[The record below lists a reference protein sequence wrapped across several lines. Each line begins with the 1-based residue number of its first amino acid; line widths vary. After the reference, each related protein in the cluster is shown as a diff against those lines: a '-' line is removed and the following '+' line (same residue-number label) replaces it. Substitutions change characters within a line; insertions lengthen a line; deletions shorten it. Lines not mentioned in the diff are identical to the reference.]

1 MIIGTSCNCFCKFLG
16 VFDVMISVL
25 YVNILIWVLICLDAC
40 MLKWSLGCLSKQ
52 IFDLSRSVWL
62 EIKPKRNY
70 SACSKVFTKC

>member
-1 MIIGTSCNCFCKFLG
+1 
-16 VFDVMISVL
+16 MISVL

-62 EIKPKRNY
+62 EIKPKRN
-70 SACSKVFTKC
+70 